1 MLYEIWNRKSDIN
14 GVNANYFLSKKPFKN
29 YMGDIILI
37 KSDDGK
43 VINIECKDIL
53 AQVYNIDFKLELD
66 DFIKQY
72 LRKIESEKTNE
83 DNENVNQM
91 STGNV

>member
-1 MLYEIWNRKSDIN
+1 MLYEIWDRKSDIN
-14 GVNANYFLSKKPFKN
+14 GVNANYFLNKKPFKN
-29 YMGDIILI
+29 YVGDIILI
-37 KSDDGK
+37 KSDNGK

-53 AQVYNIDFKLELD
+53 AQVYSIDFKLELD

-72 LRKIESEKTNE
+72 LKKLESEKTNE

-91 STGNV
+91 STGNE